1 MQVIVLLLLGTFIL
15 GGTRLGPWVRERPF
29 VLLVLCSIAAAS
41 FYSLRVV
48 L

>member
-1 MQVIVLLLLGTFIL
+1 VQVLVLLLLGTFL
-15 GGTRLGPWVRERPF
+15 VGGTRLGPWVRTHPP
-29 VLLVLCSIAAAS
+29 LLLALCAIAAAS